1 MTEPKYMK
9 TIEAINDLSKPI
21 HPIGANRLIPRL
33 AVQPLGGSAKSG
45 SQVLQQYVDDILSG
59 KIIAG
64 KMVIK
69 SCERHNHM
77 KTQEDIY
84 FDADTADDFFAFSKT
99 LIVSDSHHL
108 YGSPFILLPWQMFVV
123 GSMLCWRWKQ
133 DHGVVFKSGFGE
145 LSRGQGKS
153 ALVAL
158 IGVYLALRWPKT
170 EVVMLANKKEQ
181 ANIALSSAMNFL
193 TEQPSQSYETTQ
205 VYSELRI
212 ADNGSSIKAIA
223 SALKSMD
230 GMRARWYTLD
240 EGHTYRD
247 DIFQKV
253 VSALPKS
260 RDSQSFS
267 ISTAGGVEDG
277 GLESIYYQQ
286 RRVAVDCLDNFDKLR
301 TIFSYLA
308 NIDDDDDIADE
319 TCWIKSSPSLNHII
333 SLQDY
338 KRAFEG
344 YQSTGRLAD
353 WERYHCCR
361 FSKLSTSWIEDA
373 ILDEVECDL
382 NIEDFFGKPAF
393 IGVDLSKSMD
403 ISSVAVMV
411 WDNGI
416 PHLFC
421 EHWVPTRRTKY
432 RSHAAKIEDWRKI
445 PNINIVDTK
454 TIDYD
459 SIGEYL
465 LYIMKNFKVKDE
477 SVGIDALGGVKFIT
491 QGWEQDLKIPIIG
504 IPQTITMLG
513 PALITLE
520 TLIREQQIKIRR
532 DPCLR
537 HCINSVGLIEGVNG
551 DRRPCKNTS
560 SGQIDPVIATLQALI
575 VAIEHG
581 AMKKP
586 SYQTADQIN
595 I

>member
-205 VYSELRI
+205 V
-212 ADNGSSIKAIA
+212 
-223 SALKSMD
+223 
-230 GMRARWYTLD
+230 
-240 EGHTYRD
+240 
-247 DIFQKV
+247 
-253 VSALPKS
+253 
-260 RDSQSFS
+260 
-267 ISTAGGVEDG
+267 
-277 GLESIYYQQ
+277 
-286 RRVAVDCLDNFDKLR
+286 
-301 TIFSYLA
+301 
-308 NIDDDDDIADE
+308 
-319 TCWIKSSPSLNHII
+319 
-333 SLQDY
+333 
-338 KRAFEG
+338 
-344 YQSTGRLAD
+344 
-353 WERYHCCR
+353 
-361 FSKLSTSWIEDA
+361 
-373 ILDEVECDL
+373 
-382 NIEDFFGKPAF
+382 
-393 IGVDLSKSMD
+393 
-403 ISSVAVMV
+403 
-411 WDNGI
+411 
-416 PHLFC
+416 
-421 EHWVPTRRTKY
+421 
-432 RSHAAKIEDWRKI
+432 
-445 PNINIVDTK
+445 
-454 TIDYD
+454 
-459 SIGEYL
+459 L
-465 LYIMKNFKVKDE
+465 L
-477 SVGIDALGGVKFIT
+477 
-491 QGWEQDLKIPIIG
+491 
-504 IPQTITMLG
+504 
-513 PALITLE
+513 
-520 TLIREQQIKIRR
+520 
-532 DPCLR
+532 
-537 HCINSVGLIEGVNG
+537 
-551 DRRPCKNTS
+551 
-560 SGQIDPVIATLQALI
+560 
-575 VAIEHG
+575 
-581 AMKKP
+581 
-586 SYQTADQIN
+586 
-595 I
+595 